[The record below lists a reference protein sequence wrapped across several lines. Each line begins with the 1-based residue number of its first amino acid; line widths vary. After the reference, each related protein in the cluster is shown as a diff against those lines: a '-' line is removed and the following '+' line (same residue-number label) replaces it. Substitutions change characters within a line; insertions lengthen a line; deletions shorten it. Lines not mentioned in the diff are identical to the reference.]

1 MPAAE
6 LDHDR
11 PDDLDPAGQASL
23 DAILAGSPE
32 LTALTGHVRASARLM
47 TGRRGRELE
56 QWMTA
61 AAASGEPAL
70 KSFVPGLRADQ
81 DAVTAGLTLRWS
93 SCARASI
100 HAPATTGITP
110 VSYGSCSSL

>member
-1 MPAAE
+1 VSSSSATSSLVSAETPAAAE

-23 DAILAGSPE
+23 DAILASSPE

-61 AAASGEPAL
+61 VAASGEL
-70 KSFVPGLRADQ
+70 AD
-81 DAVTAGLTLRWS
+81 
-93 SCARASI
+93 
-100 HAPATTGITP
+100 
-110 VSYGSCSSL
+110 